1 MSSGISMYK
10 ILGEHEVCLDIP
22 LKPIDL
28 SKVSIPFSSFFEE
41 IAPEK
46 KGIESKKF
54 PFSKLDPELRTILIK
69 EFLE

>member
-46 KGIESKKF
+46 KGIESKI
-54 PFSKLDPELRTILIK
+54 PFIKLDPELRTILIK